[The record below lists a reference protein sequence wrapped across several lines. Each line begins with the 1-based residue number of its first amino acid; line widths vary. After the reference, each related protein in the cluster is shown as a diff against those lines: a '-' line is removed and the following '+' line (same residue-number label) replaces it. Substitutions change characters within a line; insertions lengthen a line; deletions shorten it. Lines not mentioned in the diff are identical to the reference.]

1 MKFTKW
7 LIIIVVAAVLV
18 VAAVV
23 IYGIAGSE
31 RQVGGQPAYKEYPV
45 TRGTFQTEVSASGV
59 VAPIDRVEI
68 KSKASGRID
77 DLPIEQGMVV
87 RKGDLICRLDQT
99 DTQAAVDQAK
109 ANLDI
114 AEAELKQAQNTWNRQ
129 QQLYERGLIAQEVLD
144 QAELQLAQAKGGLV
158 RARTT
163 LDQANVQLGETIVRS
178 PIDGVILQKYVE
190 AGQII
195 ASGISNVS
203 GGTAI
208 ADVADMRHVY
218 IQAGVDEIDVGKIRI
233 GQEAAVSADAYPRRR
248 FHGQI
253 IRVAPEA
260 KVVQNVTLFDV
271 VVEVDNENSL
281 LKSGMNATVEI
292 TIEKQEN
299 VLLIPAMALAD
310 PVMAPSV
317 SGGFAGGP
325 GGGPGMGGRMMM
337 GGGMNTSPNSG
348 RPRPSMGGKRTVLVK
363 ENGAFVEREV
373 EIGSSNFEDAVVLS
387 GLNEGDTLGVPM
399 VSRLKAENEQ
409 MEERIRSSRSF
420 GSSGSSSSNSSGGG
434 GGRR

>member
-1 MKFTKW
+1 MKTIRW
-7 LIIIVVAAVLV
+7 LIFAVIAVALV
-18 VAAVV
+18 GAAVV
-23 IYGIAGSE
+23 IYGVSNGDE
-31 RQVGGQPAYKEYPV
+31 NTGTVPAYKEYPV

-77 DLPIEQGMVV
+77 DLPIEQGDIVH
-87 RKGDLICRLDQT
+87 KGDLICRLDQT

-114 AEAELKQAQNTWNRQ
+114 AEAELKQAENSWNRQ
-129 QQLYERGLIAQEVLD
+129 QQLFDRGLIAQEVLD

-163 LDQANVQLGETIVRS
+163 LDQANVQLSETIVRS

-208 ADVADMRHVY
+208 ADVADMRQVY
-218 IQAGVDEIDVGKIRI
+218 VEAGVDEIDVGKIRV
-233 GQEAAVSADAYPRRR
+233 GQEASVSADAYPRRR

-271 VVEVDNENSL
+271 VVQVDNENGL
-281 LKSGMNATVEI
+281 LKSGMNATVDI
-292 TIEKQEN
+292 TIEKLDS
-299 VLLIPAMALAD
+299 VLLIPAIALAQPEA
-310 PVMAPSV
+310 PVGVPG
-317 SGGFAGGP
+317 GGFGPGVGRPMMGGP
-325 GGGPGMGGRMMM
+325 GGGTSAGGHQR
-337 GGGMNTSPNSG
+337 PNV
-348 RPRPSMGGKRTVLVK
+348 PGKRTVLVK
-363 ENGAFVEREV
+363 ENGAFVEREI
-373 EIGSSNFEDAVVLS
+373 EIGTSNFQDVVVVS
-387 GLNEGDTLGVPM
+387 GLKEGDTLGVPM

-420 GSSGSSSSNSSGGG
+420 GSSGSSSSSSGGG
-434 GGRR
+434 RR